1 MGDIAD
7 YYGAYIPSYDEDL
20 SELEDNELVALTS
33 KSPEGIIQGIRKYY
47 EEKGKLSD
55 KQRSCLIRFIRSN

>member
-33 KSPEGIIQGIRKYY
+33 KSL
-47 EEKGKLSD
+47 KGLYRVLESTMKKGENYLAN
-55 KQRSCLIRFIRSN
+55 KGHVL